1 MKRSDFD
8 LIWTL
13 EAENDLDAIY
23 DFYMIVSEK
32 VALKIITEIIFEADK
47 IIFSEEFQV
56 DDINPNYRR
65 IIVRHFKILYR
76 KVKNQIVVFAIFDC
90 KQSPAKLKKLKR

>member
-23 DFYMIVSEK
+23 DFYLIVSEK
-32 VALKIITEIIFEADK
+32 VALKIIIEIIFEADK
-47 IIFSEEFQV
+47 IIFSEEFLV